1 MGSTSVTHNDL
12 IKKLVKAIPEVK
24 FAVVFDTNANLIA
37 FAAPKDIEDSTHS
50 IAISSLALHLSAQ
63 KLVNQLLLGDINH
76 FQFKCSNGWL
86 DLFLID
92 SERILLVKSA
102 GDVRHGLILLDCR
115 RTVEKLRKMEY
126 HIPERKVSF
135 EKKLQE
141 IKKERERIEKEILE
155 KKEKEK
161 NERKKI
167 EKNLKMKFH
176 MIETLIQD
184 KRLSKAV
191 DELNDIRTIAKEYKL
206 GETITWIDKKLDLCN
221 KLEKQRL
228 ELEKINKIKKLV
240 LELGTKFTR
249 LEIREIGEK
258 SSIDDEDIIIEV
270 VKDMIKNKEIYAEY
284 FSSSKAIAFD
294 QQANIEEIDNLM
306 AIYKEWEDK
315 KVSKK

>member
-1 MGSTSVTHNDL
+1 MESTSDTYDDL
-12 IKKLVKAIPEVK
+12 LKKLLGAIPEIK
-24 FAVVFDTNANLIA
+24 FAAVLDTNANLIA
-37 FAAPKDIEDSTHS
+37 YAVPKNIEDKIQS
-50 IAISSLALHLSAQ
+50 IAISSVALHLSAQ
-63 KLVNQLLLGDINH
+63 KLVNQLFLGDINY
-76 FQFKCSNGWL
+76 FQFKCSNGWF
-86 DLFLID
+86 FLYSID
-92 SERILLVKSA
+92 SERTLLVVTTGEVS
-102 GDVRHGLILLDCR
+102 DGLIKLDCR
-115 RTVEKLRKMEY
+115 RTVGKLHKIEY
-126 HIPERKVSF
+126 QIPERKVSL

-141 IKKERERIEKEILE
+141 IKKERERIEKDLLE
-155 KKEKEK
+155 KTEKAK
-161 NERKKI
+161 KERKKV
-167 EKNLKMKFH
+167 EKNLKMRFPK
-176 MIETLIQD
+176 IETLIQD

-206 GETITWIDKKLDLCN
+206 GEIITWIDKKLDLCN
-221 KLEKQRL
+221 NLEKQRL

-294 QQANIEEIDNLM
+294 QQANIEEIDKLM

>member
-1 MGSTSVTHNDL
+1 MKSTSDTHDNLLKNLLD
-12 IKKLVKAIPEVK
+12 AIPEVK
-24 FAVVFDTNANLIA
+24 FAAVLDTNANLIA
-37 FAAPKDIEDSTHS
+37 YAFPKDIEYKPSS
-50 IAISSLALHLSAQ
+50 IAISSVALHLSAQ
-63 KLVNQLLLGDINH
+63 KLVNQLFLGDINY

-86 DLFLID
+86 FLFYID
-92 SERILLVKSA
+92 SERIFLVKTTSDA
-102 GDVRHGLILLDCR
+102 RDGLIKLDCR
-115 RTVEKLRKMEY
+115 RTVEKLRKIEY
-126 HIPERKVSF
+126 HIPESKVSF
-135 EKKLQE
+135 GKKLQE
-141 IKKERERIEKEILE
+141 IKKERERIEKEIL
-155 KKEKEK
+155 KKTEKEK
-161 NERKKI
+161 RERKKI
-167 EKNLKMKFH
+167 EKNLKMRFPK
-176 MIETLIQD
+176 IETLIQD
-184 KRLSKAV
+184 RRLSKAV

-206 GETITWIDKKLDLCN
+206 GETITWIDKKLELCN

-249 LEIREIGEK
+249 LEIREIDEK

-270 VKDMIKNKEIYAEY
+270 VKDMIKNKEIYADY

>member
-1 MGSTSVTHNDL
+1 MESTSDTYDDL
-12 IKKLVKAIPEVK
+12 LKKLLEAIPEIK
-24 FAVVFDTNANLIA
+24 FAAVLDTNANLIA
-37 FAAPKDIEDSTHS
+37 YAVPKNIEDKIQS
-50 IAISSLALHLSAQ
+50 IAISSVALHLSAQ
-63 KLVNQLLLGDINH
+63 KLVNQLFLGDINY
-76 FQFKCSNGWL
+76 FQFKCSNGWFF
-86 DLFLID
+86 LFSID
-92 SERILLVKSA
+92 SERTLLVVTT
-102 GDVRHGLILLDCR
+102 GEVRDGLIKLDCR
-115 RTVEKLRKMEY
+115 RTIEKLRKIEY
-126 HIPERKVSF
+126 QIPERKVSL

-141 IKKERERIEKEILE
+141 IKKERERIEKEILDKMEKE
-155 KKEKEK
+155 KKER
-161 NERKKI
+161 NKI
-167 EKNLKMKFH
+167 EKNLKIRFPK
-176 MIETLIQD
+176 IETLIQD

-206 GETITWIDKKLDLCN
+206 GEIITWIDKKLDLCN
-221 KLEKQRL
+221 NLEKQRL

-294 QQANIEEIDNLM
+294 QQANIEEIDKLM